1 MLWDINNFRSKKKVY
16 QLDINFYYQYGE
28 DYNCSSIKE
37 YVEKEGYR
45 LGLYYIIYPRYKIN
59 HYEEPPVIKGTD
71 TSEDIYLNHGFLLQI
86 FSIKLIHETWD
97 WEVIKYQDQKTL
109 FDTLTNKQTVIYLEK
124 RKIVI
129 KI

>member
-1 MLWDINNFRSKKKVY
+1 MGHKQFSIKKKVY
-16 QLDINFYYQYGE
+16 QLDINIYYQCGE

-86 FSIKLIHETWD
+86 FSINYTRNLGL
-97 WEVIKYQDQKTL
+97 VSY
-109 FDTLTNKQTVIYLEK
+109 
-124 RKIVI
+124 
-129 KI
+129 